1 MKEGWLG
8 GAACDV
14 LAVEP
19 LGADHPLLDPA
30 LLAGSNFLLTPHV
43 AWASQTAMQSL
54 ADQLIANLE
63 AYVRGE
69 PRNRL
74 A

>member
-43 AWASQTAMQSL
+43 AWASQKAMQSL
-54 ADQLIANLE
+54 A
-63 AYVRGE
+63 
-69 PRNRL
+69 
-74 A
+74 